1 MKVLQTRFMQ
11 KTMIKLPVEFDFLFL
26 IVLFFKATLQDGEL
40 SGIRILGL
48 SESENLAET

>member
-1 MKVLQTRFMQ
+1 MKVLQTLFMQ
-11 KTMIKLPVEFDFLFL
+11 KTMIKLPVEFTCLFS
-26 IVLFFKATLQDGEL
+26 IVLFKATLQDEEL